1 MILEFVLLAIPVY
14 THAPPT
20 QPPTHTCTSLLD
32 VLRLHTHTFPPP
44 FTHRVA
50 TLTYIADHLFHSIPD
65 AWKTNMA
72 DVKELIL
79 EFFYLPEYL
88 MNGNNFNLGV

>member
-1 MILEFVLLAIPVY
+1 M
-14 THAPPT
+14 
-20 QPPTHTCTSLLD
+20 
-32 VLRLHTHTFPPP
+32 
-44 FTHRVA
+44 
-50 TLTYIADHLFHSIPD
+50 TYIADHLFHSIPD